1 MRSRPRIAALGMAL
15 LLVIYL
21 IFSAFYA
28 VRLVQDPLPVVQAMG
43 WALIVLPLI
52 GAWALGAELLFGYR
66 VEKLATRLEAE
77 GGIPDDP
84 LPAQISGRLEREA
97 ADAVF
102 GRYAAEVGE
111 NPESWAHWF
120 RLALAYDAARDRR
133 RARWAMRQ
141 SIAFARASSAP

>member
-1 MRSRPRIAALGMAL
+1 MRGRPRIAAIGMAL
-15 LLVIYL
+15 LLVLYL
-21 IFSAFYA
+21 VFSAFYA
-28 VRLVQDPLPVVQAMG
+28 LRLVQDSLPIVQAMG

-66 VEKLATRLEAE
+66 VEKLATRLEAD

-84 LPAQISGRLEREA
+84 LPARTSGRLEREA
-97 ADAVF
+97 ADAIF

-111 NPESWAHWF
+111 HPESWPHWF

-141 SIAFARASSAP
+141 SIVFARASAVL